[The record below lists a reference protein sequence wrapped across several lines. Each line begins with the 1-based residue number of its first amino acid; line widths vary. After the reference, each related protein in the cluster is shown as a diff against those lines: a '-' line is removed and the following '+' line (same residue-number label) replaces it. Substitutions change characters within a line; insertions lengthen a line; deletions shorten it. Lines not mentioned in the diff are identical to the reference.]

1 MRIIDWR
8 SCVCSSD
15 LDTDDAGASR
25 TECACSVVGPVP
37 QHACGLENFLA
48 GRLGDACPIREGA
61 RDRRLRY
68 SRELGDICRYG
79 YSGLQSGRSEEHTSE
94 LQSLMRSSYAVF
106 CLEKKKEM

>member
-1 MRIIDWR
+1 MRISDW
-8 SCVCSSD
+8 SSDVCSSD
-15 LDTDDAGASR
+15 LDGRIEAIVKITHNDTDDAGASR
-25 TECACSVVGPVP
+25 TECACCVVGPVP

-79 YSGLQSGRSEEHTSE
+79 YSGLQSDRKSTR
-94 LQSLMRSSYAVF
+94 LNSSH
-106 CLEKKKEM
+106 